1 MGSAMVGFILLPT
14 LLLLLPLTL
23 SDKLPPGRTLLIETV
38 DEPKNE
44 HRNAENHEE
53 EEKLPSEHIS
63 KNDSGNDYSLD
74 LSRPYKGGKKR
85 FCAGSGMH
93 GAPCTLGKSW
103 RFPGRCCAATCKHLK
118 GWLSDGCPKPEGVK
132 RWKPWPHNG
141 GEQRWNPLARSGK
154 YGSPGNWGG

>member
-1 MGSAMVGFILLPT
+1 MVGFILLPS

-85 FCAGSGMH
+85 FCAGFTISNGFKVH
-93 GAPCTLGKSW
+93 NLSFTLTRIWNARRSLY
-103 RFPGRCCAATCKHLK
+103 FV
-118 GWLSDGCPKPEGVK
+118 SDEDG
-132 RWKPWPHNG
+132 
-141 GEQRWNPLARSGK
+141 
-154 YGSPGNWGG
+154 